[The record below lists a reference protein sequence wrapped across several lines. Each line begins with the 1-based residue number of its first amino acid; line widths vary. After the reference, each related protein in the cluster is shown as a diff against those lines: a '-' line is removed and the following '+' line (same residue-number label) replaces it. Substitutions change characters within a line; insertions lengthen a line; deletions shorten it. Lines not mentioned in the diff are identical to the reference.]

1 MNSRLI
7 IFKTIVRSYFK
18 KAAPRLILNHELTF
32 DPDDLPYGKTFNT
45 PEPFKIP
52 LRPEP
57 PNNYPSPKYSSAL
70 SHEQMAYNAW
80 KRGF

>member
-1 MNSRLI
+1 MNSRL
-7 IFKTIVRSYFK
+7 IFKTIVRSYSK
-18 KAAPRLILNHELTF
+18 KPKSRLILNNELTV
-32 DPDDLPYGKTFNT
+32 DPANPPSRKTFNT
-45 PEPFKIP
+45 PEPFPIP
-52 LRPEP
+52 LRPKP